1 MSYREVEE
9 RANRLAHHLIAA
21 GARPDTLVGVCLE
34 RGPEL
39 VPALLGIW
47 KAGAA
52 YLPLDPTL
60 PADRLGFILADTGA
74 KLLITQASMTG
85 IVAPLHEGTLIV
97 VDEERERIEGRP
109 VTAPVRV
116 TDLEQLAYVIYTSG
130 STGRP
135 KGVMVE
141 HAGLINYLRWTVDT
155 YASQG
160 DGGAPLFSSI
170 SFDLGIPDLFTPLL
184 CGRPV
189 TLLPDGMETAE
200 LGALLAAA
208 GPFGFV
214 KLTPGHLDLLT
225 HQLTAEQAHGLA
237 GVVIAAGDN
246 FPVSLAERWQK
257 LAGEGGTKVATEYGP
272 TEVTIGNSGLIIDP
286 DRMPVTEAVPLGAPI
301 PNTAMYVLTEDL
313 QPTPIGV
320 AGEVYISGHGLARGY
335 LGRPDLTAEKFLPN
349 PFGPAGSRLYRTGDL
364 ARFLP
369 DGTLETLGRIDNQ
382 VKIRGYR
389 IELGEIEARL
399 REHAQVLDAV
409 VTVRTHGAGE
419 KSLVSYL
426 VPREG
431 ETLETVALRA
441 HLSEALPDYMVPA
454 AFVVID
460 SIPLTT
466 NGKVNHRALPA
477 PDLASFAVSERFVA
491 PRTPVEE
498 RLAAVWCEV
507 L

>member
-1 MSYREVEE
+1 
-9 RANRLAHHLIAA
+9 
-21 GARPDTLVGVCLE
+21 
-34 RGPEL
+34 
-39 VPALLGIW
+39 
-47 KAGAA
+47 
-52 YLPLDPTL
+52 TL

-74 KLLITQASMTG
+74 KLLITQGSLMAT
-85 IVAPLHEGTLIV
+85 VAPLHEGTLIV
-97 VDEERERIEGRP
+97 VDADHRRIARHP
-109 VTAPVRV
+109 ATTPHRDD
-116 TDLEQLAYVIYTSG
+116 TDTRALAYVIYTSG

-160 DGGAPLFSSI
+160 EGGAPLFSSI

-225 HQLTAEQAHGLA
+225 HQLSAEQAHALA

-272 TEVTIGNSGLIIDP
+272 TEVTIGNSGLIINP
-286 DRMPVTEAVPLGAPI
+286 DHMPVTEAVPLGAPI

-320 AGEVYISGHGLARGY
+320 AGEVYISGQGLARGY

-399 REHAQVLDAV
+399 REHPHVLDAV
-409 VTVRTHGAGE
+409 VTVREPQPGHKRLTAH
-419 KSLVSYL
+419 L
-426 VPREG
+426 VPREN
-431 ETLETVALRA
+431 ETLDTTALRTY
-441 HLSEALPDYMVPA
+441 LTTTLPDYMLPA

-466 NGKVNHRALPA
+466 NGKINHRALPA
-477 PDLASFAVSERFVA
+477 PDL
-491 PRTPVEE
+491 
-498 RLAAVWCEV
+498 
-507 L
+507 